1 MKIPQRYLQN
11 RTSSIRQDYATINKS
26 IVDKLNPPNLYRF
39 FCLSLYRNDYYKVR
53 WRIKDLAK
61 RTGEEETALKNFNK
75 DIEAVLVRK
84 RYREDINHP
93 LIEFTMR
100 SLYCILP
107 IDRPNFITLSHLF
120 MKVDLN
126 IKVKGYYIKL
136 LLIAEDN
143 KILLSLNKLADKLG
157 MGKKNVES
165 YNLDLYSAGLLKFI
179 PKGIELTPKE
189 LLLNNDI
196 AKQRK
201 EWNPINSKNVVKIAF
216 KSK

>member
-1 MKIPQRYLQN
+1 MKIQLKYLQN
-11 RTSSIRQDYATINKS
+11 RTSNIRQDYI
-26 IVDKLNPPNLYRF
+26 
-39 FCLSLYRNDYYKVR
+39 
-53 WRIKDLAK
+53 
-61 RTGEEETALKNFNK
+61 
-75 DIEAVLVRK
+75 RK
-84 RYREDINHP
+84 RYREAINHP
-93 LIEFTMR
+93 LIDFTMR

-136 LLIAEDN
+136 LLIAENN
-143 KILLSLNKLADKLG
+143 KILLTPNKLADKLG

-165 YNLDLYSAGLLKFI
+165 YNLDLYNAGLLKFI

-189 LLLNNDI
+189 LLLDNDI

-201 EWNPINSKNVVKIAF
+201 EWNPTNSKNVVKIAF

>member
-1 MKIPQRYLQN
+1 MFNQQLMNMKIQLKYLQN
-11 RTSSIRQDYATINKS
+11 RTSNIRQDYI
-26 IVDKLNPPNLYRF
+26 
-39 FCLSLYRNDYYKVR
+39 
-53 WRIKDLAK
+53 
-61 RTGEEETALKNFNK
+61 
-75 DIEAVLVRK
+75 RK
-84 RYREDINHP
+84 RYREAINHP
-93 LIEFTMR
+93 LIDFTMR

-136 LLIAEDN
+136 LLIAENN
-143 KILLSLNKLADKLG
+143 KILLTPNKLADKLG

-165 YNLDLYSAGLLKFI
+165 YNLELYSAGLLRYI
-179 PKGIELTPKE
+179 PKGIELTPNE
-189 LLLNNDI
+189 LLLDNNI

-201 EWNPINSKNVVKIAF
+201 EWNPTNSKNVLKIAF

>member
-11 RTSSIRQDYATINKS
+11 RISNIRQDYATINKS

-61 RTGEEETALKNFNK
+61 RTGEEETALKKFNK

-100 SLYCILP
+100 SLYCIPP
-107 IDRPNFITLSHLF
+107 IDHPNFITLSYLF
-120 MKVDLN
+120 MKVNLD

-143 KILLSLNKLADKLG
+143 KILLSSNKLADKLG
-157 MGKKNVES
+157 MGKKNIES
-165 YNLDLYSAGLLKFI
+165 YNLDLYGAGLLKYL

-189 LLLNNDI
+189 LLLDNDI

-201 EWNPINSKNVVKIAF
+201 EWNPINSKTCLR
-216 KSK
+216 

>member
-1 MKIPQRYLQN
+1 MFNQQLMNMKIQLKYLQN
-11 RTSSIRQDYATINKS
+11 RTSNIRQDYI
-26 IVDKLNPPNLYRF
+26 
-39 FCLSLYRNDYYKVR
+39 
-53 WRIKDLAK
+53 
-61 RTGEEETALKNFNK
+61 
-75 DIEAVLVRK
+75 RK
-84 RYREDINHP
+84 IYREAINHP
-93 LIEFTMR
+93 LIDFTMR

-136 LLIAEDN
+136 LLIAENN
-143 KILLSLNKLADKLG
+143 KILLTPNKLADKLG

-165 YNLDLYSAGLLKFI
+165 YNLELYSAGLLRYI
-179 PKGIELTPKE
+179 PKGIELTPNE
-189 LLLNNDI
+189 LLLDNNI

-201 EWNPINSKNVVKIAF
+201 EWNPTNSKNVVKIAF